1 MEAAARRIFAT
12 PFGWAGVVATG
23 RGIARIVLPRKSRL
37 SVERDVGGAGA
48 REESAGA
55 VPAAATRLAAR
66 AAGLIGRA
74 LSGARVRF
82 DLPLDLRHHTV
93 FQQAVWRAAA
103 KIPAGETRSYAW
115 VAKNIGRPKAARAV
129 GQALGANPV
138 PVVVPCHRVVSSAG
152 TLGGFSGG
160 LPMKRRLLAIEAG
173 RPACMAEDR
182 RK

>member
-1 MEAAARRIFAT
+1 MASAARKIFAT

-23 RGIARIVLPRKSRL
+23 RGIVRIVLPRKSGL
-37 SVERDVGGAGA
+37 SVERDIAGAGC
-48 REESAGA
+48 EDESAGA
-55 VPAAATRLAAR
+55 VPAAAERLAAR
-66 AAGLIGRA
+66 AAAQIGSA
-74 LSGARVRF
+74 LSGAPVRF
-82 DLPLDLRHHTV
+82 DLPLDLGYHTA

-115 VAKNIGRPKAARAV
+115 LAKKIGRPKAARAV

-138 PVVVPCHRVVSSAG
+138 PVIIPCHRVVNSAG

-173 RPACMAEDR
+173 RRAWTAADR